1 MRLFVAVELS
11 EDVRRAA
18 AKAATVLRERLGPR
32 VHARWVIADQLHITV
47 RFIGQV
53 TDDRV
58 PDLVHA
64 ARKPLDLGAFDLRL
78 GEFGAFPGSGP
89 PRVIWVG
96 VEEGLR
102 SLARIHEEMNRRL
115 EPFGF
120 EAEKRPFSA
129 HLTLARIKDLPRR
142 TSAHARHVVKE
153 CPPLG
158 AACVITQ
165 ATVFRSHLSPAGSR
179 YESLAHVPLAG

>member
-18 AKAATVLRERLGPR
+18 AGAATVLRERLGPR

-64 ARKPLDLGAFDLRL
+64 AGKPLDFGAFDLRL

-96 VEEGLR
+96 VDEGLR
-102 SLARIHEEMNRRL
+102 SLARIQEEMNCRL

-120 EAEKRPFSA
+120 EPEKRPFSA
-129 HLTLARIKDLPRR
+129 HLTLARIKDLPRSA
-142 TSAHARHVVKE
+142 SAHVRQIVQE
-153 CPPLG
+153 CTPLD
-158 AACVITQ
+158 AVCVITQ
-165 ATVFRSHLSPAGSR
+165 ATVFRSHLSPTGSR
-179 YESLAHVPLAG
+179 YESLAHVALAG